1 MTNELIEQ
9 LEVMRKKLVVQH
21 DLVIQR
27 SDIAEV
33 QRDSNLRHSM
43 AWWKGEVRVQALSAE
58 LNQIRYTIGMLRDVI
73 TEHSDMQI
81 F

>member
-1 MTNELIEQ
+1 MTNELIDQ

-27 SDIAEV
+27 RDIAEV
-33 QRDSNLRHSM
+33 QRDSNLKHGM
-43 AWWKGEVRVQALSAE
+43 AWWKHEVRVQALSAE
-58 LNQIRYTIGMLRDVI
+58 LNQIRFTIGMLMDVI
-73 TEHSDMQI
+73 SEHSDIKM